1 MIWRWGGVRVKVD
14 YFGILIVTVMLL
26 LDRSGCASAALLAC
40 FLHEGGHALAMAVC
54 GVRLRE
60 VRLCPWGI
68 RMERS
73 AGERSR
79 GIECLIAACGPAINL
94 IAALILWPIS
104 ARSAAVQAACG
115 LFNLLPLEGM
125 DGGDLLRL
133 CVLSHL
139 SERRVEV
146 VHTAVTVTIGLVAS
160 GMGIVVLFRAKNP
173 TLLLA
178 ALYLIFL
185 LLWQK
190 SRDK

>member
-1 MIWRWGGVRVKVD
+1 MTWRLGGVRVRVD
-14 YFGILIVTVMLL
+14 YFGILIVTGMLL
-26 LDRSGCASAALLAC
+26 LDRSGCASAALAAC
-40 FLHEGGHALAMAVC
+40 CLHEGGHALAMTACKVA
-54 GVRLRE
+54 LRE

-68 RMERS
+68 RMERA

-79 GIECLIAACGPAINL
+79 GIECLIAASGPAVNL
-94 IAALILWPIS
+94 LAALILWPAS
-104 ARSAAVQAACG
+104 GRTAAVQAACG

-133 CVLSHL
+133 CVLSRL
-139 SERRVEV
+139 PDRRADA
-146 VHTAVTVTIGLVAS
+146 VHTAVTLSVGLAAAAL
-160 GMGIVVLFRAKNP
+160 GIAVLFRAKNP

-178 ALYLIFL
+178 ALYLVFL